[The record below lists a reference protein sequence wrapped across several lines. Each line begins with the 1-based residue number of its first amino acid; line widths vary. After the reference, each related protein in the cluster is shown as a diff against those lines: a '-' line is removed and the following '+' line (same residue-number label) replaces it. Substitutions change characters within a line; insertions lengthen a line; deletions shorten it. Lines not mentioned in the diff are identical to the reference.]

1 MLTDKIIEIN
11 KKDGTGLQKINLAPV
26 VNLMCECDLP
36 MRLRQIKDF
45 MVEGFNPE
53 FSGEL
58 GELQSHYALLSRMEQ
73 MFELM
78 TQLD

>member
-1 MLTDKIIEIN
+1 
-11 KKDGTGLQKINLAPV
+11 
-26 VNLMCECDLP
+26 MCECDLP

-58 GELQSHYALLSRMEQ
+58 GELQTHYALLSRMEQ